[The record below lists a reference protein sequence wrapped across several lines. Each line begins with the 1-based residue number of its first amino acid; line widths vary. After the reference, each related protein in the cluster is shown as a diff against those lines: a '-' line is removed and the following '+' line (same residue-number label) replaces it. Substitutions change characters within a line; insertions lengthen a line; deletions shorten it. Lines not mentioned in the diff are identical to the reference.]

1 MSKGSKELYHAT
13 EGYAYIHDVNIIL
26 PSTWNKPEDAIVS
39 SEYFYEDGDIRINT
53 PNPLYMDNPYTL
65 QPGGCGERGQFIHLT
80 PDFISHL
87 KDSSAET
94 FGPTKKVFVHEWAKL
109 RYGVFEEFGY
119 PGDKQYPLFYYEQ
132 FYTDNGPVQ
141 ELRPNFCTDED
152 LQGTRT

>member
-1 MSKGSKELYHAT
+1 MSEGSKELYYAT
-13 EGYAYIHDVNIIL
+13 ERYAYIHNVDIL
-26 PSTWNKPEDAIVS
+26 VPSTWNKPEDAIVS

-80 PDFISHL
+80 PDFVSHL

-132 FYTDNGPVQ
+132 LYTDNGPVQ
-141 ELRPNFCTDED
+141 ELRPNFCTDEN